1 MRAIYFFTTIS
12 LIALFA
18 SCDNIGIDDGINQ
31 TEKTARMELTIR
43 GTAVNTRST
52 GGVLPSQ
59 TDENSIDNDDLWVG
73 VFNPDGTVNA
83 IEKISLGAGAKAT
96 IGCSPANGCTVMVVA
111 NTGIDFSGIS
121 TKSAFESKTVAL
133 SHTAV
138 SNNQVATQLPM
149 SGETTGV
156 NLVEGTDPVA
166 VAVSLR
172 RLVARISIDK
182 VETKF
187 SATGQFKDATFKMTK
202 VFLYNA
208 LEASKVAAGATAI
221 TTPATPT
228 WLHQAGLVTENPTN
242 TYTWMTAQEVPY
254 LLHQFA
260 ETDITAAPHTDKYWF
275 YAFANNGAVKKTK
288 LVIGGEFDPDGVG
301 SAPTETV
308 YYPIVVN
315 LAKQGTTDGSGNPLA
330 STATGYID
338 RNCTYS
344 LTATI
349 SGRGTYDP
357 ELDIV
362 PVALALTVNVANWE
376 LNITQNVE
384 FN

>member
-1 MRAIYFFTTIS
+1 MRAIYFITVIS
-12 LIALFA
+12 LIALFT
-18 SCDNIGIDDGINQ
+18 SCDNNGMDERMNPA
-31 TEKTARMELTIR
+31 EKTARLELTIT
-43 GTAVNTRST
+43 GTAANTRST
-52 GGVLPSQ
+52 GATLPNQ
-59 TDENSIDNDDLWVG
+59 TDENTIDNNDLWVG
-73 VFNPDGTVNA
+73 VFNADGTVNA
-83 IEKISLGAGAKAT
+83 IEKISLGTGAKAT
-96 IGCSPANGCTVMVVA
+96 IGCSPSNGCTVMVVA

-121 TKSAFESKTVAL
+121 TKSVFESKTVAL

-138 SNNQVATQLPM
+138 SGSQVATQLPM

-156 NLVEGTDPVA
+156 NLVEGATPVA
-166 VAVSLR
+166 VTVSLR

-187 SATGQFKDATFKMTK
+187 SATGQFKDATFKVTK

-208 LEASKVAAGATAI
+208 LETSKVAAGATA
-221 TTPATPT
+221 TTLPATPT
-228 WLHQAGLVTENPTN
+228 WLHKAGLVTENPAD

-260 ETDITAAPHTDKYWF
+260 ETDITTAPHTAKYWF
-275 YAFANNGAVKKTK
+275 YAFANDGSVKKTK
-288 LVIGGEFDPDGVG
+288 LVIGGEFDPDGAG

-315 LAKQGTTDGSGNPLA
+315 LAKQGTTDESGNPLA

-349 SGRGTYDP
+349 CGRGTYDP
-357 ELDIV
+357 EVDIV
-362 PVALALTVNVANWE
+362 PVALALTVDVKDWE
-376 LNITQNVE
+376 LKITQNVE